1 MVAEQEFGELRRLD
15 VRKVW
20 PNEASDFTPWLGENL
35 SKLGDELGFDLELL
49 GREMPVGPFSV
60 DLLARDLNRDRL
72 VVIENQL
79 EATNHD
85 HLGKLLTYAAGQD
98 AEVMIWIAK
107 EIREEHRQALDWLN
121 QHTESSIEVYGICVE
136 ILQIDDSRP
145 AYTFKLVAFPNE
157 WRKSK
162 LQGGGERG
170 GTSERREAYRSF
182 FQELIDR
189 LREKHRF
196 TGARAAQPQNWYSF
210 ASGMARISYGF
221 SFASAAQV
229 RTEVYIDRGDAAT
242 NKEIFDNLYREKDA
256 IESVFGESLHWER
269 LQEKRAS
276 RVAVYHKGSIE
287 ESSETLEEIRQWAID
302 HLLKFKEVFG
312 NRLSALV
319 HAEE

>member
-1 MVAEQEFGELRRLD
+1 MVAQQEFGELRRLD

-20 PNEASDFTPWLGENL
+20 ANEASDFTPWLAENL
-35 SKLGDELGFDLELL
+35 SKLGDQLGFDLELL

-121 QHTESSIEVYGICVE
+121 QHTESSIEVYGISVE

-189 LREKHRF
+189 LREEHRF

-210 ASGMARISYGF
+210 ASGMSRISYAF

-242 NKEIFDNLYREKDA
+242 NKEIFDNLYRERDA
-256 IESVFGESLHWER
+256 IESEFGESLHWER

-276 RVAVYHKGSIE
+276 RVAVYHKGSIV
-287 ESSETLEEIRQWAID
+287 ESSETLEELRQWSID
-302 HLLKFKEVFG
+302 HLLKFKAVFG